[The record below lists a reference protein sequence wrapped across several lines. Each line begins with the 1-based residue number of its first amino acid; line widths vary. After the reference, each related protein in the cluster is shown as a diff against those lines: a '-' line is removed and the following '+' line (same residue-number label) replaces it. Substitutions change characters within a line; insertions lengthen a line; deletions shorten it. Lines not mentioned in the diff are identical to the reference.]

1 MEPVPDAE
9 YRYADFML
17 SLSRAAAMRYSRR
30 HSHAR
35 WIGPL
40 SELLGQ
46 DDGFDDAPSPP
57 PEARPRTLD
66 EILWARCD
74 AIARALMIPDRYTM
88 LSAYGADVPNADRRQ
103 CNEPADLA
111 KLRATGE
118 YLARMRGTQRGSFV
132 MTAERQAAG
141 LGDWPADG
149 DHGWSLRPSRGTL

>member
-1 MEPVPDAE
+1 M
-9 YRYADFML
+9 
-17 SLSRAAAMRYSRR
+17 
-30 HSHAR
+30 
-35 WIGPL
+35 
-40 SELLGQ
+40 SELFGQ
-46 DDGFDDAPSPP
+46 EDGFDEAPSPPP

-88 LSAYGADVPNADRRQ
+88 LSAYGADVPDAERRQ
-103 CNEPADLA
+103 CNEPGDLA

-149 DHGWSLRPSRGTL
+149 DHGWGLRPSRGTL